1 MWITI
6 QVLLLSFS
14 LFCMPRYWLDRQ
26 SSDIG
31 VTSYSS
37 RTLLNTATDDF
48 GNIIDP
54 NTGSVISQAGGQ
66 FAALPPP
73 WKRQSPVAY
82 NSSQHRNLKSDTHE
96 IKGHHMDL

>member
-1 MWITI
+1 
-6 QVLLLSFS
+6 
-14 LFCMPRYWLDRQ
+14 MPRYWLDRQ

-48 GNIIDP
+48 GNIIDS
-54 NTGSVISQAGGQ
+54 NTGNMISQAGGQ
-66 FAALPPP
+66 FAAIPPP

-82 NSSQHRNLKSDTHE
+82 NHSQHKNVNSETHNKV
-96 IKGHHMDL
+96 KGHHTDL